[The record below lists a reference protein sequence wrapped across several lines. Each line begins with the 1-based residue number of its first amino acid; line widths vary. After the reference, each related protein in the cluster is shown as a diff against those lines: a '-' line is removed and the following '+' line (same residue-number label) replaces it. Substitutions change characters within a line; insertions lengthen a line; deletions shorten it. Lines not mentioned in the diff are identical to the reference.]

1 MSRNNE
7 KLISIIH
14 KMFRK
19 DPYILALFESWGIT
33 LDELESKL
41 RLLSQEY
48 LFSTMSNKRIKELEK
63 ELAYKTMSNTLE
75 GKRTEIEARWKM
87 SGKCDVELLQTIAN
101 SWRNGVIKVSF
112 IDATIEIKFVSL
124 VGIPDDLNTLKFMI
138 DEAKPAHLPIN
149 FSLMYRTWGM
159 LPPRTWGQI
168 GAFTWKELREKEG
181 V

>member
-1 MSRNNE
+1 
-7 KLISIIH
+7 
-14 KMFRK
+14 MFRK

-33 LDELESKL
+33 LNELESKL

-48 LFSTMSNKRIKELEK
+48 LFSTMSNERIKELEK

-149 FSLMYRTWGM
+149 FSFMYRTWGM

>member
-48 LFSTMSNKRIKELEK
+48 LFSTMSNERIKELEK

-75 GKRTEIEARWKM
+75 GKEQRLRRVGRCPGNATLSCCR
-87 SGKCDVELLQTIAN
+87 LLQIA
-101 SWRNGVIKVSF
+101 GE
-112 IDATIEIKFVSL
+112 T
-124 VGIPDDLNTLKFMI
+124 G
-138 DEAKPAHLPIN
+138 
-149 FSLMYRTWGM
+149 
-159 LPPRTWGQI
+159 
-168 GAFTWKELREKEG
+168 
-181 V
+181 

>member
-1 MSRNNE
+1 
-7 KLISIIH
+7 
-14 KMFRK
+14 MFRK

-48 LFSTMSNKRIKELEK
+48 LFSTMSNERIKELEK

-149 FSLMYRTWGM
+149 FSFMYRTWGM

>member
-19 DPYILALFESWGIT
+19 DPYILSLFESWGIT

-48 LFSTMSNKRIKELEK
+48 LFSTMSNERIKELEK

-101 SWRNGVIKVSF
+101 SWRNGVIKVFF

-149 FSLMYRTWGM
+149 FSFMYRTWGM

>member
-19 DPYILALFESWGIT
+19 DSYILALFESWGIT

-48 LFSTMSNKRIKELEK
+48 LFSTMSNERIKELEK

-149 FSLMYRTWGM
+149 FSFMYRTWGM